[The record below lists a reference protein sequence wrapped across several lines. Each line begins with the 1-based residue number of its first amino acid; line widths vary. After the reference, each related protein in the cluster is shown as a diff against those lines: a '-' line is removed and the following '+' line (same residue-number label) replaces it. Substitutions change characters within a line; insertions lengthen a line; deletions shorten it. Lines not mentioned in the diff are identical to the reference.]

1 MDSPPSVFSRYRARS
16 FFLLLAGSLWL
27 QAGAANVTLAPPREP
42 RGYVARLLIN
52 EVPFPGERGWES
64 EADSKDAMR
73 QVLFVL
79 HARLHHIPARY
90 TQKQIATVETDD
102 IIILMT
108 AGGVRGQIDGFYLDD
123 AGNPATVPRVQT
135 RIDYLLDIAGK
146 GKPGTFAR
154 LLNHAQKLSDAYFA
168 QRLAE
173 GDVFESLDFI
183 NSTPVTGRAYSWMT
197 DVGQFHPGGRFVRIP
212 DGNNGSLGGNRF
224 FTLKD
229 LTK

>member
-1 MDSPPSVFSRYRARS
+1 MDLTSTRWSVLRTRGFS
-16 FFLLLAGSLWL
+16 LLLGILL
-27 QAGAANVTLAPPREP
+27 GTQARAANVELAPATQT

-73 QVLFVL
+73 QVLLVL
-79 HARLHHIPARY
+79 DARLNHIPTRY
-90 TQKQIATVETDD
+90 TQRQIATVETDD
-102 IIILMT
+102 MITLMT

-123 AGNPATVPRVQT
+123 SGHPATVPRVQT
-135 RIDYLLDIAGK
+135 RIDYLMGIAGQ

-154 LLNHAQKLSDAYFA
+154 LLNHAQALSDAYFA
-168 QRLAE
+168 RRLAE
-173 GDVFESLDFI
+173 RDIFEPLDYVERI
-183 NSTPVTGRAYSWMT
+183 PVTGRAYSWMT
-197 DVGQFHPGGRFVRIP
+197 DVGQFHPGGRYVKIP
-212 DGNNGSLGGNRF
+212 DDDQGSLGGNRF